1 MKKIFI
7 ISAYPD
13 QESFGTNLVSNY
25 LKESLANGHQV
36 ILFDLAKS
44 TFDPILH
51 HGYKQIQALE
61 DELVTAQKNII
72 WADHLVFFF
81 PIWWGGAPAIL
92 KGFFDRTFLPG
103 FAFNYT
109 GKFLPNQLL
118 RNKSARLVVTMDV
131 PIIFDKLVLHSAG
144 VNLIKKA
151 TLEFCGIQP
160 VKVSKI
166 GRIRQLSDKQ
176 KNKILNKIC
185 KLAQKA
191 D

>member
-118 RNKSARLVVTMDV
+118 RNKYPLLSFEA
-131 PIIFDKLVLHSAG
+131 
-144 VNLIKKA
+144 IKQALRTA
-151 TLEFCGIQP
+151 T
-160 VKVSKI
+160 
-166 GRIRQLSDKQ
+166 R
-176 KNKILNKIC
+176 KILMQFLQRVNNIDSRRLDDDIK
-185 KLAQKA
+185 
-191 D
+191 